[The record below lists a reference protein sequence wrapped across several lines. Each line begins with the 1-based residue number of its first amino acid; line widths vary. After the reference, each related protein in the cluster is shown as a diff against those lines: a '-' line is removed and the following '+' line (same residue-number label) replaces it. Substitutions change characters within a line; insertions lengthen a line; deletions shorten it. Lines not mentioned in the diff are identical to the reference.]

1 MCVRCLSPLH
11 IYMLREHPN
20 TRRSSV
26 RQKSWANEQRVVAD
40 AGLAYAGMLQLR
52 YCSCWTR
59 SAAFSKRSSRESPA
73 RAPAAPRPCNCS
85 DRVRLSHAVRRPR
98 QGLRGR
104 CRSNNHDAER
114 GKENNHATVSAV
126 YGDIVPFISRAEC
139 FSWSLSRLK
148 STIRRYI

>member
-1 MCVRCLSPLH
+1 
-11 IYMLREHPN
+11 MLREQP
-20 TRRSSV
+20 RAPQYSAKQCRPEIV
-26 RQKSWANEQRVVAD
+26 GKEQRVVANAD
-40 AGLAYAGMLQLR
+40 LAYAGMLQLR
-52 YCSCWTR
+52 RCSCSTR
-59 SAAFSKRSSRESPA
+59 RAAFSKRSSRESPA

-114 GKENNHATVSAV
+114 GKENNHAKVSAV

-148 STIRRYI
+148 STI